1 MKGMET
7 TRGCNTQGET
17 NIRANWVRRK
27 SRRER
32 EDEGENKGLIK
43 RMENDGVW
51 CQMCALYTTNKH
63 CQ

>member
-1 MKGMET
+1 ME
-7 TRGCNTQGET
+7 GGVEEEEEEEEEDKEEEEGQN
-17 NIRANWVRRK
+17 K
-27 SRRER
+27 S
-32 EDEGENKGLIK
+32 LIK